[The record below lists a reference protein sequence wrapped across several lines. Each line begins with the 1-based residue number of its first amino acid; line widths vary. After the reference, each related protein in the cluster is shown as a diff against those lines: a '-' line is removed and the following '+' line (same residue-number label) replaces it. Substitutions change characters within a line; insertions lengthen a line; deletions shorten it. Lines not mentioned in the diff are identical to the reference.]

1 MELVFA
7 RKELRAYE
15 SFLSLKKPRPWLQ
28 SSLHGGW
35 KMKDNEKFFDVRIY
49 KRYVKEGEITLKD
62 YEKHVKS
69 LPDVSDK
76 ATFLIID
83 EEEGAGEQ
91 EE

>member
-1 MELVFA
+1 
-7 RKELRAYE
+7 
-15 SFLSLKKPRPWLQ
+15 
-28 SSLHGGW
+28 
-35 KMKDNEKFFDVRIY
+35 MKDNEKFFDMRIY
-49 KRYVKEGEITLKD
+49 ERYIKEGDITLKD

-83 EEEGAGEQ
+83 EEETGTGEQ

>member
-7 RKELRAYE
+7 RKELRADG

-28 SSLHGGW
+28 SFLHGGW
-35 KMKDNEKFFDVRIY
+35 KMKDNEKFFDMRIY
-49 KRYVKEGEITLKD
+49 ERYIKEGEITLKD

-83 EEEGAGEQ
+83 EEETGEQ